1 VPTVLKTGSCNGT
14 SFTMVKNTKSLN
26 DKTRKPHTQKGP
38 LIVVHFVNAQRRR
51 YFSTLLNFGASWKRV
66 VNFTK
71 SLNDK
76 TRNPHTQKGPLTVLH
91 FVHAYRRRY
100 FSTLLNFGASW
111 KRVVNCTS
119 RPLYPRQRTTVPIEY
134 AAGWVPTAGP
144 DVTQNSRISCP
155 LNCNH
160 TRDRVLALKA
170 GQDSSVDTA
179 TDYALDGPGFESR

>member
-1 VPTVLKTGSCNGT
+1 
-14 SFTMVKNTKSLN
+14 MVKNTKSLN

-51 YFSTLLNFGASWKRV
+51 YFSTLLNFGASWKQV
-66 VNFTK
+66 VNF
-71 SLNDK
+71 
-76 TRNPHTQKGPLTVLH
+76 
-91 FVHAYRRRY
+91 
-100 FSTLLNFGASW
+100 
-111 KRVVNCTS
+111 TS
-119 RPLYPRQRTTVPIEY
+119 RPLYPRHRTTVPIQYE
-134 AAGWVPTAGP
+134 ARWVPTAGL